1 METVLNNIS
10 IPGLVILGVQ
20 SVVFLTI
27 ILVGLYQVQSTKTL
41 RRLLSQSL
49 RTSED
54 AINSQVGMLA
64 LASDCRTRYRNAAER
79 IESVDAE
86 AIVSSEIAR
95 FPAFKIGFVRWTFL
109 QIDDLIQGGPGFLIT
124 LGLIGTFFGLI
135 QNLGGLASLFQ
146 ATQEI
151 SKQTNLLSGFSEIFP
166 AMGAAFT
173 TSLFGVLLSSSIW
186 ILGILFGLTRLRL
199 ELEQLLCGYLEQV
212 VQANCRCYSLV
223 GESMERMEEYLTD
236 YLSKFSSHMGSAIED
251 SIRASIGKLVQELSD
266 QINETKNFVG
276 AVTEGSQKLE
286 ASGKL
291 FFSATKTLEKS
302 AFASEF
308 AGACEQFLE
317 HTRLLGQSAGYLNDS
332 SNAIGQKISELS
344 EYLDQGSKMQEKIVD
359 ASDVTINALK
369 DCVSKVDLICD
380 KNSEILKDSAS
391 SLESSMERIWNL
403 SALEMDQMKIS
414 VEAMQGLQKRGMT
427 WLSMRA
433 KTDSKL
439 VEINSML
446 QDLLAQFV
454 IAVEQVNQSTG
465 RSFDEYR
472 GQITTLS
479 GLVESVSNEVKARES
494 DALEVKEGLKR
505 MAEIEQKIADLTRNS

>member
-1 METVLNNIS
+1 MNTVLNNIS
-10 IPGLVILGVQ
+10 APGLVILGVQ
-20 SVVFLTI
+20 TFVFLTI
-27 ILVGLYQVQSTKTL
+27 IFVGLYQVLSTKNL
-41 RRLLSQSL
+41 RRLLSLSL
-49 RTSED
+49 RTSDD

-95 FPAFKIGFVRWTFL
+95 FPAFKLGFIRWTFV

-146 ATQEI
+146 ATDAI
-151 SKQTNLLSGFSEIFP
+151 PKQTNLLSSFSEIFP

-223 GESMERMEEYLTD
+223 GESMERMEQYLTD
-236 YLSKFSSHMGSAIED
+236 YLSKFSSHVGSAIED
-251 SIRASIGKLVQELSD
+251 SINASIGRLVLEIAD
-266 QINETKNFVG
+266 QINETKKFII

-291 FFSATKTLEKS
+291 FSSATKVLEKS

-308 AGACEQFLE
+308 ADACEQFLE

-332 SNAIGQKISELS
+332 SQAIGQKISELS
-344 EYLDQGSKMQEKIVD
+344 EYLDKGSTTQEKIVD
-359 ASDVTINALK
+359 ASDASIKALK
-369 DCVSKVDLICD
+369 ECVAKVDLNYD
-380 KNSEILKDSAS
+380 KNSEILKNSAA

-403 SALEMDQMKIS
+403 SNLEMEQMKVS

-439 VEINSML
+439 VEVNSML
-446 QDLLAQFV
+446 QDLLSQFV
-454 IAVEQVNQSTG
+454 TAVEKVNQSTG
-465 RSFDEYR
+465 RSFDEYKA
-472 GQITTLS
+472 QINSLS
-479 GLVESVSNEVKARES
+479 GFVESISTEVKARES
-494 DALEVKEGLKR
+494 DAIEIRDGLRR
-505 MAEIEQKIADLTRNS
+505 MSEIEQKIEDLTRNL